1 MIKQQSK
8 ITTMI
13 PPNDVNNSKRKTHLP
28 SLTGFSRMQSRETYN
43 KPNPTSN
50 TPTVDHK
57 KALELITVM
66 QERMFDRV
74 KKNEARY
81 TDALNKIYTDMYAMK
96 KKTNF
101 IKVENGQ
108 TTEEYLQYRARMD
121 KIDRKKRLDALTL
134 LNRFGESITQNNY
147 SVDFHF
153 HDYPN
158 RKYAGYK
165 SENRLY
171 PLRF

>member
-1 MIKQQSK
+1 MLTPHDD
-8 ITTMI
+8 TT
-13 PPNDVNNSKRKTHLP
+13 SKRRVPLP
-28 SLTGFSRMQSRETYN
+28 SFTAFSRMQSKETHNRY
-43 KPNPTSN
+43 
-50 TPTVDHK
+50 TPKETAPVVDHR
-57 KALELITVM
+57 KALELVTVM
-66 QERMFDRV
+66 QEKMFERV

-81 TDALNKIYTDMYAMK
+81 IDALNKIYSDLYTMK

-134 LNRFGESITQNNY
+134 LNRFGESVTRNDY
-147 SVDFHF
+147 SIDFHF

-158 RKYAGYK
+158 RKYAAHK
-165 SENRLY
+165 STNRLY
-171 PLRF
+171 PLKF